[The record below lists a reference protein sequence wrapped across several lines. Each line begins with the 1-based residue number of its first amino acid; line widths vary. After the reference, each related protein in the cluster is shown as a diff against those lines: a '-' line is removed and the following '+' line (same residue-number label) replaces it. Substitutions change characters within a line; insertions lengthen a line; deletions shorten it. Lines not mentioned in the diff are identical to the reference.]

1 MKKKLDIIIRV
12 MKLTCVFL
20 FVSVSFA
27 FAADS
32 YAQNTFITMNLSDK
46 SVAEV
51 LETIENE
58 TEFNFYYNS
67 KLVDTNRLV
76 SVRVKNEHVYA
87 VLDQLFS
94 GHHVSYK
101 VMDKDII
108 LTAAVG
114 VGTVKRDGI
123 SQNRIGISGTV
134 TEAHGEPIIGANV
147 VEKGT
152 TNGTITD
159 VNGAFTFSVSP
170 GATLEIS
177 YIGYVKKEV
186 LVGGETRFSI
196 TLEEDRKMLEEVVVV
211 GYGTMKKKDLTGA
224 IATVQGDELV
234 ARKTMQLSS
243 ALQGTMAGVMVTRD
257 NNEPGAT
264 AGSIRIRGVTTI
276 GDSSPLYIVDG
287 VPGDINQVNPN
298 DVENISV
305 LKDAASASIYGSRAA
320 AGVILITTKR
330 AKENQLALNYS
341 FEYGAELPTA
351 RPEFVDVQRYMQ
363 MANELRWNDAGNGT
377 NEYPLYAK
385 EIIDNYYTLN
395 AQNPDMY
402 PITDWTD
409 LILKNSAP
417 RQSHLLSISGGT
429 KKVRTKASL
438 SYDKT
443 IGLYA
448 DRYYDRLMTRINND
462 FIINDYLG
470 ASLDVNFKRSNS
482 SRPVFGSVFD
492 WMRFAA
498 PVYAAIWQDG
508 RIGEGKSGNNVY
520 AATMF
525 GGNRDEI
532 YNQLGGKASIDFMP
546 VNGLKI
552 SAIVAPTYNFNK
564 SKQFRKAIPY
574 YSATDPTL
582 QMGYI
587 EGHATTM
594 LTETRNE
601 SHNVT
606 TQFLAN
612 YINSFGEHDITLMA
626 GYENYYYF
634 NESLSASRDK
644 YELEGYPYLD
654 IGPLELRNN
663 GGSAYENAYRSFFGR
678 AVYSYRNKYLLQG
691 NIRYD
696 ASSRFHED
704 YRWGAFPSFS
714 AGWVLSEESFMKD
727 VSWLSFLKL
736 KGSWGTL
743 GNERIGNY
751 PYQST
756 IGFANALF
764 YAGNTA
770 VSKQTAA
777 QVRYSIKDISWETTE
792 STDIGI
798 EANFLNNR
806 LRISADYYHKTT
818 RDMLLALEIPDYMGF
833 ENPDQ
838 NTGRMNTS
846 GFDLETGWREQVG
859 DFSYAVAA
867 NLSDF
872 KSKMGDLG
880 GTEFLG
886 DQVKKKGSEFNEWYG
901 YLSDGIYQTQEEVD
915 NSAKLNSN
923 VKPGDIKY
931 KDVSG
936 PDGEPD
942 GRISPEYD
950 RVLLGGSLPRYMF
963 GLNAQLGYKSFDF
976 SVAFQGVGSQN
987 VRLQPK
993 MIQPL
998 QVNWGHMPTI
1008 LDGNYWSLY
1017 NTPEQNQAAKY
1028 PRLTYTN
1035 ESNFTQMSDF
1045 YMFNGRYLRLKNI
1058 TLGYSIPENVTR
1070 AVGIKGIRLYASA
1083 SDLFC
1088 LNQYPKG
1095 WDPEMGVNS
1104 YPITTSVLFG
1114 LSINF

>member
-1 MKKKLDIIIRV
+1 MKKNFNTVIRV
-12 MKLTCVFL
+12 MKLTCIL
-20 FVSVSFA
+20 LLVSVGFA
-27 FAADS
+27 FAAGS
-32 YAQNTFITMNLSDK
+32 YAQNKVITLNLSNRT
-46 SVAEV
+46 VAEV

-67 KLVDTNRLV
+67 KLVNTSRLV
-76 SVRVKNEHVYA
+76 SVNVNNKHVYA

-94 GHHVSYK
+94 GHGVYYK
-101 VMDKDII
+101 VVDRDII
-108 LTAAVG
+108 LTDTAG
-114 VGTVKRDGI
+114 DGTKGTDGI
-123 SQNRIGISGTV
+123 TQNKVRISGVV
-134 TEAHGEPIIGANV
+134 TDAGGEPVIGVNV

-159 VNGAFTFSVSP
+159 TDGAFSFPVSP
-170 GATLEIS
+170 GATLEIR
-177 YIGYVKKEV
+177 YIGYMTKEIPIN
-186 LVGGETRFSI
+186 GNTTFSI
-196 TLEEDRKMLEEVVVV
+196 TLEEDLQALEEVVVI

-234 ARKTMQLSS
+234 TRKTMQLSG

-257 NNEPGAT
+257 NNEPGAA

-298 DVENISV
+298 DVESISV

-330 AKENQLALNYS
+330 ARENQLALNYS
-341 FEYGAELPTA
+341 FEYGAEIPTT

-385 EIIDNYYTLN
+385 DVIDNYYTLN
-395 AQNPDMY
+395 AENPDIY
-402 PITDWTD
+402 PDTDWTD
-409 LILKNSAP
+409 LILKSSAP

-429 KKVRTKASL
+429 QRVRTKASL

-443 IGLYA
+443 DGLYA
-448 DRYYDRLMTRINND
+448 DRYYGRLMTRINND
-462 FIINDYLG
+462 FIINNYL
-470 ASLDVNFKRSNS
+470 AAALDVNFKRSNS
-482 SRPVFGSVFD
+482 HRPVSGIVFD

-508 RIGEGKSGNNVY
+508 RLGEGKSGNNVY
-520 AATMF
+520 ASAMY
-525 GGNRDEI
+525 GGDRDDI
-532 YNQLGGKASIDFMP
+532 YNQLGGKIAIDFTP
-546 VNGLKI
+546 LSGLKI
-552 SAIVAPTYNFNK
+552 SAIVAPVYNFDK

-574 YSATDPTL
+574 YSATDPAL
-582 QMGYI
+582 LMGYI
-587 EGHATTM
+587 EGHATTL
-594 LTETRNE
+594 LTETRND
-601 SHNVT
+601 SYNVT

-612 YINSFGEHDITLMA
+612 YIKSFGKHDLTLMG

-678 AVYSYRNKYLLQG
+678 ATYSYKSKYLLQG

-714 AGWVLSEESFMKD
+714 AGWVLSEEGFMKD
-727 VSWLSFLKL
+727 IFWLSFLKL

-764 YAGNTA
+764 YAGNTV

-777 QVRYSIKDISWETTE
+777 QVRYAIKDISWETTE

-806 LRISADYYHKTT
+806 LRVSADYYYKTT

-838 NTGRMNTS
+838 NTGKMNTK
-846 GFDLETGWREQVG
+846 GFDLETSWRDRTG
-859 DFSYAVAA
+859 DFSYSIML

-915 NSAKLNSN
+915 NSARLNNN
-923 VKPGDIKY
+923 VKPGDVKY

-936 PDGEPD
+936 PDGTPD

-950 RVLLGGSLPRYMF
+950 RVLLGGSLPHYMF
-963 GLNAQLGYKSFDF
+963 GLNTQLSYKNVDF
-976 SVAFQGVGSQN
+976 SMVFQGVGSQN
-987 VRLQPK
+987 VRLQSK

-998 QVNWGHMPTI
+998 QVNWGHMPAI
-1008 LDGNYWSLY
+1008 LDGNYWSMY
-1017 NTPEQNQAAKY
+1017 NTPEQNLAAKY

-1035 ESNFTQMSDF
+1035 ASNFTQMSDF
-1045 YMFNGRYLRLKNI
+1045 YIFNGRYLRLKNI
-1058 TLGYSIPENVTR
+1058 TLGYSVPENVTDV
-1070 AVGIKGIRLYASA
+1070 VGIRSIRLYASA

-1088 LNQYPKG
+1088 LSKYPKG
-1095 WDPEMGVNS
+1095 WDPEMGVNA

-1114 LSINF
+1114 LSVNF